1 MNKWVGLVVFGCVG
15 SPGKER
21 FFGCYLIGVLPV
33 VEKSTRL

>member
-1 MNKWVGLVVFGCVG
+1 MVGGVVVFFGCVG
-15 SPGKER
+15 SPGKRE